1 MLQMWKTFL
10 ADKGNTA
17 EILNKWKVRD
27 TLHVVHNVLR
37 KVEIK
42 VISQGTRVQYTEWG
56 TRGCVALTT
65 KLVKIVQKSV

>member
-1 MLQMWKTFL
+1 MRDIL
-10 ADKGNTA
+10 ADKGNTE

-42 VISQGTRVQYTEWG
+42 VISRGTGAQYTEWG
-56 TRGCVALTT
+56 TLGCVALTT

>member
-1 MLQMWKTFL
+1 MRDIL
-10 ADKGNTA
+10 ADKGNTE

-42 VISQGTRVQYTEWG
+42 VISRGTRVQYTEWG
-56 TRGCVALTT
+56 TRGCAALTL
-65 KLVKIVQKSV
+65 KLVKIVQKPV

>member
-1 MLQMWKTFL
+1 MRLFVLKQLMGDTFTV
-10 ADKGNTA
+10 D
-17 EILNKWKVRD
+17 
-27 TLHVVHNVLR
+27 VVHNVLR

-65 KLVKIVQKSV
+65 KLVKIVKKNVFFYFIDKNSYEG

>member
-1 MLQMWKTFL
+1 MRDILP
-10 ADKGNTA
+10 DKGNTE

-42 VISQGTRVQYTEWG
+42 VISRDTRVQYTEWG
-56 TRGCVALTT
+56 TRGCAVLTL
-65 KLVKIVQKSV
+65 KLAKIVQKCV